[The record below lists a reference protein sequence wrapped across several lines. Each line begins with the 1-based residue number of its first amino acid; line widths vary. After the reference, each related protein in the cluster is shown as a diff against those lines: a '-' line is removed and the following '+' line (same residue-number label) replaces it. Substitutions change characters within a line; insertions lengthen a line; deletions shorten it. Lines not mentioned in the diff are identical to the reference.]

1 MTKLLDWLVMSAVG
15 ALVLMAEFKEALG
28 GGFEP
33 LSLAA
38 GIALILLVRV
48 IHHHAPRFIASKYG
62 RKADAPR
69 RVADPAPMR
78 LQRPDR

>member
-1 MTKLLDWLVMSAVG
+1 MNKLLDWLVICAVG
-15 ALVLMAEFKEALG
+15 ALVILAEVTEAMG

-48 IHHHAPRFIASKYG
+48 IHHHAPRFIAAKYG

-69 RVADPAPMR
+69 RVPAAPDP
-78 LQRPDR
+78 DCV